1 MSRPRL
7 CILSFSNLA
16 YDRRVLREIEA
27 ARHDFEV
34 DVIAFGDWTPPDG
47 VRYHPLRREKSQ
59 LPLHNLFYLLG
70 WLAPQAYDRLF
81 WSYGEYQ
88 KAYGLL
94 IQNRYDLIH
103 ANDWDGLPVAGRA
116 ALQTGA
122 KVLFD
127 AHEDSLEQQADR
139 LDWRLTKRPYRKA
152 LFKKY
157 ARGIQRMITVSR
169 GVADNYH
176 KYFGWTMDVIMNAPA
191 YQPFEFHPVDPEHIK
206 IVHHGV
212 GAPQRRVEE
221 MIEMMDH
228 LDARFT
234 LDLILLPGV
243 GYESYMQLLR
253 DMAAQRNG
261 RVRILDPVKPD
272 QLLSSIAQYDV
283 GISFMEAVQQN
294 HLNALPNKFFDFI
307 MAGLMVFTSDLPMME
322 KIIREHQIGVVTA
335 AKKPEEK
342 ARHLAALTT
351 EQINRC
357 KRNALELAKTMNA
370 EAEMKRLMAIYH
382 EMLT

>member
-1 MSRPRL
+1 MTKPRL

-27 ARHDFEV
+27 ERVDFDV
-34 DVIAFGDWTPPDG
+34 DVIAFGEWTAPDG
-47 VRYHPLRREKSQ
+47 VRYTPLRREKSQ

-88 KAYGLL
+88 KAYDLL
-94 IQNRYDLIH
+94 LQNRYDLIH

-116 ALQTGA
+116 ALKTGA

-139 LDWRLTKRPYRKA
+139 LDWRLTKRPYRKT

-157 ARGIQRMITVSR
+157 APGIQRMITVSR
-169 GVADNYH
+169 GVGDNYR
-176 KYFGWTMDVIMNAPA
+176 KYFGWSMDVIMNAPT
-191 YQPFEFHPVDPEHIK
+191 YQSFEFHPVDPEQIK

-221 MIEMMDH
+221 MIELMDH

-253 DMAAQRNG
+253 DMAAQRSG
-261 RVRILDPVKPD
+261 RVRLCDPLKPD
-272 QLLSSIAQYDV
+272 QLLEALSHYDI
-283 GISFMEAVQQN
+283 GIPLTQAVQQSYY
-294 HLNALPNKFFDFI
+294 NALPNKFFDFI
-307 MAGLMVFTSDLPMME
+307 MAGLAVASLDLPMMSP
-322 KIIREHQIGVVTA
+322 IIRENEIGVLMTGRTSA
-335 AKKPEEK
+335 EK
-342 ARHLAALTT
+342 AAAIAGLNAD
-351 EQINRC
+351 QINRC

-370 EAEMKRLMAIYH
+370 GAEMKRLVAIYH
-382 EMLT
+382 EMLA